1 MNDYVVYYWGMAGV
15 IQRADPR
22 WETVAFLHC
31 GKDEA
36 EQIAR
41 DLGAPFRES
50 FIAVEG
56 SDCPEDCEHAPTFK
70 HM

>member
-1 MNDYVVYYWGMAGV
+1 MAGV

-31 GKDEA
+31 EQAEA

-41 DLGAPFRES
+41 DLGARFVKGVPS
-50 FIAVEG
+50 DDG
-56 SDCPEDCEHAPTFK
+56 SDCPMECYHADNWKKYGVSSF
-70 HM
+70 